1 MPIFFPKMKL
11 ESTII
16 VMAGA
21 IEVLGAPGL
30 ESKSL
35 AKRTPIGE
43 PSANIRASWYNKS
56 LTASCGLQ
64 ACDVADC
71 IYVWN
76 DETGCHDSIEIGGI
90 CSLAMQF
97 DLGQT
102 HKGVCGKAWSKQ
114 CSYTNDYFA
123 AFMWNNNY
131 QLSAVTVKK
140 SGFPGG
146 RAGEHKSCTYGMRLS
161 DSYHG
166 DFSCGDLLN
175 SYRTMLDKIP
185 YDGC

>member
-1 MPIFFPKMKL
+1 MKL
-11 ESTII
+11 EHVLFT
-16 VMAGA
+16 VVGTV
-21 IEVLGAPGL
+21 EVLGAPGV

-35 AKRTPIGE
+35 AKRTPIGV
-43 PSANIRASWYNKS
+43 PSADIRASWYNKS
-56 LTASCGLQ
+56 LTAGCGLQ

-71 IYVWN
+71 IYVWD
-76 DETGCHDSIEIGGI
+76 DETGCHDSVEIGGI
-90 CSLAMQF
+90 CDLTMQF

-114 CSYTNDYFA
+114 CSYTNDYYA

-140 SGFPGG
+140 RGFPAG
-146 RAGEHKSCTYGMRLS
+146 RAGQHKSCTYGMRLS